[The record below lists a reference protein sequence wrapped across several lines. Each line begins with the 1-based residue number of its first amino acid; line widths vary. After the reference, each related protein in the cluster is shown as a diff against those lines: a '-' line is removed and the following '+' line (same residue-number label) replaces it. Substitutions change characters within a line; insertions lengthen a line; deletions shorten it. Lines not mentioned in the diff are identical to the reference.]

1 MVKGVGACR
10 AWVEKNFFSER
21 RLLHWSAEQVQSV
34 PNENNRE
41 SATLVMQIQV

>member
-1 MVKGVGACR
+1 MSRLDREEV
-10 AWVEKNFFSER
+10 FSER